1 MADAFEGRNFV
12 LFNGEKEK
20 GLCMGK
26 KKKKGSRQRGNQLL
40 LKRAKGDTSTKSLV
54 IRKDEVRE
62 KQGEVVDDDFSEA
75 LEGMYN
81 EHEPIPL
88 QIDNSAN
95 VEEASIEATKWVQAN
110 MIKLGQQF
118 GWPMGFCL

>member
-1 MADAFEGRNFV
+1 
-12 LFNGEKEK
+12 
-20 GLCMGK
+20 MGK
-26 KKKKGSRQRGNQLL
+26 KKKKGSRQR
-40 LKRAKGDTSTKSLV
+40 
-54 IRKDEVRE
+54 DEVRE

-95 VEEASIEATKWVQAN
+95 EEEASIEATKWVQAN

-118 GWPMGFCL
+118 GVAYWLWRGLTV